1 MTGKVPDTWVKLDQ
15 TQLSAV
21 IARHAW
27 FKRGSKQGARAN
39 LAFHDLSGLSFAGGD
54 LSGADMTGALMKGID
69 ARGADFSD
77 ATLYGADLR
86 LAQLQQINLSRAD
99 MRGCCLRGADLT
111 SAVLEL
117 ANIREGSLA
126 RVGDENRISFEV
138 TPAELVGASL
148 KGADLTRAQHR
159 RYARHAGGHDR
170 CGADRGQAVAGRFP
184 QCQHDRRGAR
194 RC

>member
-1 MTGKVPDTWVKLDQ
+1 MTGKAADTWVKLDQ

-27 FKRGSKQGARAN
+27 FRRGAKQGVCAN
-39 LAFHDLSGLSFAGGD
+39 LAFHDLCGLSFAGGD

-77 ATLYGADLR
+77 AILYGADLR

-99 MRGCCLRGADLT
+99 LRGCCLRGADLT
-111 SAVLEL
+111 NAVLEL

-126 RVGDENRISFEV
+126 RVSDENRISFEV
-138 TPAELVGASL
+138 TPAELVGAAHSS
-148 KGADLTRAQHR
+148 RMR
-159 RYARHAGGHDR
+159 I
-170 CGADRGQAVAGRFP
+170 CQAPSWIPSG
-184 QCQHDRRGAR
+184 
-194 RC
+194 